1 MNKDL
6 YDMIFKRK
14 SFHLF
19 RNIGNE
25 HITKEELIDIEKEFF
40 KLKPLDEGIKVKIK
54 IIKKESILRGQEY
67 CILFYSEKKE
77 NYLQNI
83 GYLGEQLDLYLV
95 SKNIGT
101 LWFGIGKPD
110 EKELDGLDFVIMI
123 AIAKVDSIDKF
134 RKDMFKSKRKELSE
148 IWSGESYLDIANIVR
163 FSPSA
168 CNTQPWRVESKEKE
182 IKVYRYR
189 KEGKRGIMPKD
200 KVIYYNQID
209 IGIFLCFMELCLEHN
224 NINYSKKIF
233 IEEDHD
239 KENNLVAIY
248 ELWKELNLLWLKSI
262 RGSKLWN
269 YTIYDCDCW
278 HCKES
283 ILQNNL
289 ICFLVITCLRSN
301 RQSRL
306 SAH

>member
-1 MNKDL
+1 MDNNL
-6 YDMIFKRK
+6 YEMIFKRK

-25 HITKEELIDIEKEFF
+25 HLTEEELTDIEKEFL
-40 KLKPLDEGIKVKIK
+40 KLKPLVEDIKVKIK
-54 IIKKESILRGQEY
+54 IVKKESILRGQEY
-67 CILFYSEKKE
+67 CILFYSEKKD

-110 EKELDGLDFVIMI
+110 ENKIDGLEFVIMI
-123 AIAKVDSIDKF
+123 AIAKVDSPDKF
-134 RKDMFKSKRKELSE
+134 RKDMYKSKRKELSE
-148 IWSGESYLDIANIVR
+148 IWTGDNYLDVANIVR
-163 FSPSA
+163 FAPSA
-168 CNTQPWRVESKEKE
+168 CNTQPWKVEANDNE

-224 NINYSKKIF
+224 NISYEKELF
-233 IEEDHD
+233 VEEENE
-239 KENNLVAIY
+239 KENNLTAIY
-248 ELWKELNLLWLKSI
+248 KI
-262 RGSKLWN
+262 DR
-269 YTIYDCDCW
+269 
-278 HCKES
+278 
-283 ILQNNL
+283 
-289 ICFLVITCLRSN
+289 
-301 RQSRL
+301 
-306 SAH
+306 